1 MAVLCA
7 ICFRAVY
14 IVEYND
20 RLVHVTIYVIR
31 RPFIDLCGPY
41 PALQIVLLVSHVI
54 VELERSKNGQLSASH
69 YLEGSQAGG

>member
-1 MAVLCA
+1 MCRSTLWGVAVLCA

-31 RPFIDLCGPY
+31 RLFTVDFTI
-41 PALQIVLLVSHVI
+41 
-54 VELERSKNGQLSASH
+54 LEKSISAVNNSV
-69 YLEGSQAGG
+69 